1 VAEVASGPHRSLLQI
16 ELLDEAKPLVVRV
29 SGEVDHLTAG
39 VLTSSVT
46 AAAAVDHVVLDLSG
60 VTFFDAAGVRVLID
74 LREQADGLVEVRET
88 SPAVDRVLDLVDLP
102 ELGSLG
108 RHDGHRP
115 HRARRHV
122 AD

>member
-1 VAEVASGPHRSLLQI
+1 MSEVASGTHRNLLQI
-16 ELLDEAKPLVVRV
+16 ELLDQADPLVLRV

-60 VTFFDAAGVRVLID
+60 VTFFDAAGVGALIE
-74 LREQADGLVEVRET
+74 LREQADGLVEVAAT
-88 SPAVDRVLDLVDLP
+88 SPAVDLVLDLVDLT

-108 RHDGHRP
+108 RSDGHR
-115 HRARRHV
+115 ARGH